1 MSKSENRPARPKLGA
16 VLRGE
21 QPTQVKSPVVDA
33 PEPSL
38 DARSKRAE
46 LVQLN
51 VAVSA
56 ELRKRVRL
64 KALQHDRDVAAVVR
78 ELLERWVTED

>member
-1 MSKSENRPARPKLGA
+1 MSKTGNRPARPKLGA

-21 QPTQVKSPVVDA
+21 QPTQVKPPAAESGSD
-33 PEPSL
+33 
-38 DARSKRAE
+38 RSSAKGG

-51 VAVSA
+51 VTVSA

-64 KALQHDRDVAAVVR
+64 KALQEDRDVAAVVR
-78 ELLERWVTED
+78 ELLQRWVTED

>member
-1 MSKSENRPARPKLGA
+1 MSKSENRPARPKLGT

-21 QPTQVKSPVVDA
+21 QPTQVKSVA
-33 PEPSL
+33 LGEPEPGP
-38 DARSKRAE
+38 DVASKKDG

-64 KALQHDRDVAAVVR
+64 KALQQDRDVAAVVR
-78 ELLERWVTED
+78 ELLARWVAED